1 MIGRG
6 AGGAGGGARALPVE
20 DFLQALTAQLDRAQD
35 TLALKVRTG
44 RPLTWALKD
53 LSIDLRVFVEV
64 DGAGKVLM
72 RSAGPNEESA
82 STVHLNLGAITR
94 PMIEEN
100 TLSLHDETDP
110 RSLDDLRATSRL
122 DDDDRRKLEMVGVRT
137 VGQLQRLSA
146 GTTPQAMEAMIGLP
160 VDRLRAALEA
170 ASRPQVTGQEIVQ
183 RPDGPLL
190 RIQGANLSDGTH
202 PEVRLSGDPVEVLE
216 ASPMAVMV
224 RPRRHHDEGPIEIDV
239 GGARATGWFRLPRAR
254 DAGANGAPGTSGAAS
269 AAGNGHAPPAQR
281 PDGGEEGR

>member
-6 AGGAGGGARALPVE
+6 PAGGNGGNSRAMPVE

-64 DGAGKVLM
+64 DQGGKVLM

-94 PMIEEN
+94 PMVEEN
-100 TLSLHDETDP
+100 TLSLHDETDS
-110 RSLDDLRATSRL
+110 RALDDQRGTWRL
-122 DDDDRRKLEMVGVRT
+122 DEDDRRKLEMVGVRT
-137 VGQLQRLSA
+137 IGQLQRMSSGA
-146 GTTPQAMEAMIGLP
+146 SPQAVEAMIGLP

-170 ASRPQVTGQEIVQ
+170 ASHPMVTGHAVVS
-183 RPDGPLL
+183 RGDGPLL
-190 RIQGANLSDGTH
+190 RIQGANLSNGDH
-202 PEVRLSGDPVEVLE
+202 PEVRLAGDRVEVLE
-216 ASPMAVMV
+216 ATPQHLLV
-224 RPRRHHDEGPIEIDV
+224 RPRQHHDEGTIEVDV
-239 GGARATGWFRLPRAR
+239 AGARANGWFRLPRTNDR
-254 DAGANGAPGTSGAAS
+254 GNDKTSGAATPS
-269 AAGNGHAPPAQR
+269 PPVPATPRAEAGP
-281 PDGGEEGR
+281 EGSR